1 MSDPVRI
8 TNPGAE
14 SLGYDSDGH
23 EIMAV
28 DIYVNPPRVDVFHG
42 TPPAWSSFGN
52 KTIWGGNEWVDDSP
66 TRSDIEK
73 RDKEIT
79 AYKNTLS
86 AQQKENENKRTEAGK
101 RLSAAIAARE
111 KDENTL
117 KTLRAGNADAAD
129 ITRQEFRL
137 LQAELREYGFRTEI
151 AGYDALRL
159 HTESRMLFADADS
172 LRISPREARSLI
184 EQAEKRQKDAQN
196 ADKKAADML
205 AEYER
210 RKGILDTRLSELEK
224 NGGAALAVLDAQQ
237 ARLLGQQT
245 RNDRAISEARNKLS
259 SVTESLNTARN
270 ALTRAEQ
277 QLTQQ

>member
-79 AYKNTLS
+79 AYKMTLS
-86 AQQKENENKRTEAGK
+86 AQQKENENKRTEAAK

-111 KDENTL
+111 KDENTPCR
-117 KTLRAGNADAAD
+117 KRRCRGYYTTGVQTPAG
-129 ITRQEFRL
+129 
-137 LQAELREYGFRTEI
+137 
-151 AGYDALRL
+151 
-159 HTESRMLFADADS
+159 
-172 LRISPREARSLI
+172 
-184 EQAEKRQKDAQN
+184 
-196 ADKKAADML
+196 
-205 AEYER
+205 
-210 RKGILDTRLSELEK
+210 
-224 NGGAALAVLDAQQ
+224 
-237 ARLLGQQT
+237 
-245 RNDRAISEARNKLS
+245 
-259 SVTESLNTARN
+259 
-270 ALTRAEQ
+270 RAERIRIPY
-277 QLTQQ
+277 